1 MSLGVAERAES
12 RGLHDRRVLWYGA
25 LVALI
30 GVTIGLAASPFSYD
44 DAWITYR
51 YAYNLAAGNGF
62 VYNPGERV
70 LGTTA
75 PGYALL
81 VGILA
86 LPWPE
91 AVPRI
96 GGMLGAV
103 ALAASAVALFA
114 FGARSGW
121 ALAGFVAGLVF
132 VVNPL
137 ALDSFGGEMLPQAAL
152 VLWGLAAVAL
162 GRPRSATTLG
172 VGAAIVRPDGVVAL
186 ALILCW
192 IAWRERRVPLA
203 AGACA
208 VLALAAWFGGL
219 WLYFGSPLPETM
231 AAKQAQRASGIW
243 NPLGTD
249 LVIWILA
256 LTDYPTRFRVRTE
269 AGFTPFL
276 ALALAGLPLLAWART
291 WWPVVAWPVL
301 LLLAYRQIRVPFY
314 HWYAVPPLALL
325 AVTAGLAA
333 EALARGLAALVR
345 RLAPPG
351 DRRGMAMPVAAAVT
365 LAVVVISAAAPM
377 ARRALDTGRWFPGP
391 GERAY
396 IAIGEWLAR
405 STPAGASVGYI
416 EVGFI
421 GYHARRRIVDPF
433 GLVTPGVA
441 AAVAKRDLLYA
452 YRSRRP
458 DFILFNPA
466 QFPDTL
472 GRLPEQPWFCAEYA
486 TFATLA
492 GARGEPITVYRR
504 TLERGPH

>member
-1 MSLGVAERAES
+1 MSAGAPADAPSRPPRDARTLG
-12 RGLHDRRVLWYGA
+12 WGA
-25 LVALI
+25 LIALVGI
-30 GVTIGLAASPFSYD
+30 TIGLAASPFSYD

-81 VGILA
+81 VGVLA

-96 GGMLGAV
+96 CGMLGAV
-103 ALAASAVALFA
+103 ALAASALALFA

-121 ALAGFVAGLVF
+121 GLAGFVAGLVF

-137 ALDSFGGEMLPQAAL
+137 ALDSFGGEMLLQAAL
-152 VLWGLAAVAL
+152 VLWGLVAVSL
-162 GRPRSATTLG
+162 GRPWLATMLG
-172 VGAAIVRPDGVVAL
+172 VGASIIRPDGVVAL

-192 IAWRERRVPLA
+192 IGWRERRVPLA

-208 VLALAAWFGGL
+208 ALGLAVWFGAL

-231 AAKQAQRASGIW
+231 AAKQAQRTSGYA

-269 AGFTPFL
+269 AGFTLFL
-276 ALALAGLPLLAWART
+276 ALAIAGLPVLAWRRT

-301 LLLAYRQIRVPFY
+301 LLVAYRQIRVPFY
-314 HWYAVPPLALL
+314 PWYAVPPLVLL
-325 AVTAGLAA
+325 AVAAGLAT
-333 EALARGLAALVR
+333 EAVARGVAALVR
-345 RLAPPG
+345 RVAPRA
-351 DRRGMAMPVAAAVT
+351 DRRGMVMPAAAAAT
-365 LAVVVISAAAPM
+365 LAVVVIGAAAPM
-377 ARRALDTGRWFPGP
+377 ARRALGTGNWFPGP

-405 STPAGASVGYI
+405 STPADASVGYI
-416 EVGFI
+416 EIGFI
-421 GYHARRRIVDPF
+421 GYHARRRIVDPW

-452 YRSRRP
+452 YRNRRP

-466 QFPDTL
+466 HFPDSL
-472 GRLPEQPWFCAEYA
+472 GRLPEEPWFRAEYA
-486 TFATLA
+486 SVATLA

-504 TLERGPH
+504 TLERGAN